1 MSTKIAIRKYRIVDK
16 ETNEVVAEDAM
27 FFGKK
32 AFADTG
38 FRKVFVGFLQDVVL
52 DKEISGKAI
61 RLLLYVIENLDPND
75 LLVYL
80 HRKEVCEVL
89 EISEKN
95 FYLWRNVLV
104 KKGLLLKTNRVNFY
118 MLKPYSAVNG
128 QTQSAI
134 TKLNKSSI
142 EPVLPSEKSDV

>member
-1 MSTKIAIRKYRIVDK
+1 MSTKIAIEKYSIINK
-16 ETNEVVAEDAM
+16 ETGEIVAEDAM

-32 AFADTG
+32 AFSDSG
-38 FRKVFVGFLQDVVL
+38 FRKVFVGFLQDVVM

-80 HRKEVCEVL
+80 HRKEVCEAL

-95 FYLWRNVLV
+95 FYRWRSVLV

-128 QTQSAI
+128 QTASAM
-134 TKLNKSSI
+134 TKLYKSSI
-142 EPVLPSEKSDV
+142 EVVDDN